1 LHFSVFIPL
10 FWLKPLSLCWKVPEL
25 TKKINLLSDGCLL
38 IVNNAGII
46 NKNAKLWEI
55 PKEEFDAV
63 IDTNVKGTAN
73 CIRHFAKHMIQR
85 GQGVIVNVSSGWGRA
100 GAAEASYFLCLST
113 RPLKF
118 SFTLLK

>member
-1 LHFSVFIPL
+1 LHFSVFIPF
-10 FWLKPLSLCWKVPEL
+10 FWLNPLSLCWKVLEL
-25 TKKINLLSDGCLL
+25 TKKINFLSDGCLL

-100 GAAEASYFLCLST
+100 GAAEAS
-113 RPLKF
+113 
-118 SFTLLK
+118 

>member
-1 LHFSVFIPL
+1 MFLYPS
-10 FWLKPLSLCWKVPEL
+10 FWLKPLSLCWKLPGL

-63 IDTNVKGTAN
+63 IDTNVKGIAN

-113 RPLKF
+113 CPLEF